1 MNTRGRDK
9 IYLSLLCIVVF
20 SIFIHR
26 NLVSDFQGKQEN
38 EFLFLF
44 GKKKIEKK
52 TVDINAVREEIE
64 QMEEVI
70 DDEESFFS

>member
-1 MNTRGRDK
+1 MN
-9 IYLSLLCIVVF
+9 F
-20 SIFIHR
+20 F
-26 NLVSDFQGKQEN
+26 
-38 EFLFLF
+38 FLF

-70 DDEESFFS
+70 DDEESFFSWLDTLVEREETSVTQGEENSWEYLK

>member
-26 NLVSDFQGKQEN
+26 NLVRDFQGKQEN
-38 EFLFLF
+38 EFLFFCLVR
-44 GKKKIEKK
+44 KK
-52 TVDINAVREEIE
+52 
-64 QMEEVI
+64 
-70 DDEESFFS
+70 